1 MILTKVYGEDME
13 DVIKLILE
21 DITKSLIRYIFTFYN
36 DKNIGN
42 DKMKK
47 EEKTNQV
54 VPLFEML
61 FKV

>member
-61 FKV
+61 FNV

>member
-1 MILTKVYGEDME
+1 MILTKVYTEDME

-21 DITKSLIRYIFTFYN
+21 DITKNLIRYIFTFYN

-47 EEKTNQV
+47 EEKTN
-54 VPLFEML
+54 
-61 FKV
+61 